1 MAPLRSSR
9 VIPTGWAA
17 HHQPVATGTMTA
29 VCRIWD
35 RVVGPPVGLDGPGPD
50 MLTAR
55 NVPCRVQELK
65 SAGEG
70 SAVPAGQ
77 EVTERRYLITV
88 PVKTPVHFKTGTRGH
103 QIEVT
108 DVREDG
114 DPMLVGRRFD
124 VIQVMTGSEVWER
137 DLVCIDNQTQNEKGG
152 DEDAG

>member
-1 MAPLRSSR
+1 
-9 VIPTGWAA
+9 
-17 HHQPVATGTMTA
+17 
-29 VCRIWD
+29 RIWD